1 MQIETKAN
9 VGNKVFYLSKIK
21 RVLCP
26 VCNGTGKIALGDP
39 IKPNMDSLETFMNSV
54 HEEFEKNVVNA
65 VLGNTKQYK
74 CPECNGRGTL
84 KATGQVKYEVHQGV
98 ICGISTKVSESK
110 TITTYTISKEDG
122 NTIPLDQHDIWLNNE
137 DAIQRC
143 NFLNL
148 ERRLYPIECIQIPES
163 FSKTIP
169 HNDKL
174 MKRLDEWR
182 KSKKL
187 ETEIYID
194 SSGKLFD
201 GYTSYLIYRML
212 GIVDVPVVIW
222 PKKEI
227 PNPAFEGMF

>member
-1 MQIETKAN
+1 METKTN
-9 VGNKVFYLSKIK
+9 VGSEVFYLSRIK

-26 VCNGTGKIALGDP
+26 VCEGAKKISLGEP
-39 IKPNMDSLETFMNSV
+39 IKSNLESPEKFMESV
-54 HEEFEKNVVNA
+54 HNEFVKNVINA
-65 VLGNTKQYK
+65 ISGEVKEYK
-74 CPECNGRGTL
+74 CPECNGRGTI
-84 KATGQVKYEVHQGV
+84 KATGQTKYEVHKGNV
-98 ICGISTKVSESK
+98 HGI
-110 TITTYTISKEDG
+110 TITSVGNEVTVTYAIKKDNGMIIYREE
-122 NTIPLDQHDIWLNNE
+122 NEIWITNE
-137 DAIQRC
+137 EAIERC

-148 ERRLYPIECIQIPES
+148 ERRLYPIECIQISES

-182 KSKKL
+182 KNKKL

-212 GIVDVPVVIW
+212 GVVDVPVVIW

-227 PNPAFEGMF
+227 SNPAFEGMF

>member
-9 VGNKVFYLSKIK
+9 LGSEVFYLSKIK

-74 CPECNGRGTL
+74 CPECNGRCTL

-122 NTIPLDQHDIWLNNE
+122 NTIPLDQNDIWLNNE

-163 FSKTIP
+163 FSKIIP

-182 KSKKL
+182 KNKRF
-187 ETEIYID
+187 EIEIYID

-212 GIVDVPVVIW
+212 GVVDVPVVIW

-227 PNPAFEGMF
+227 LNPDFEGMF